1 MRVLRNGALV
11 VVALALAASAHAQL
25 TRSQTFGVGASG
37 GIVESAETHFSFS
50 EFERSDVNVWGDYE
64 LEEHVV
70 LRATLG
76 RMHVAAHNA
85 GQPVKVGDA
94 TLVGPED
101 MRNRIDYGLVSTS
114 YDFVESA
121 WTSGLFGGVGIYG
134 VKPGVPA
141 GELAATAD
149 KEETAFGLHFGV
161 DAQVTVWRTLAVIG
175 RVTAHF
181 TQTDPHRT
189 LVTADLGAV
198 YRF

>member
-1 MRVLRNGALV
+1 MRIFRSGAVFL
-11 VVALALAASAHAQL
+11 LALSLAAAAGAQL

-37 GIVESAETHFSFS
+37 GLVETGETHFSFS
-50 EFERSDVNVWGDYE
+50 EFERSDVNFWGDFE

-70 LRATLG
+70 LRASLG

-85 GQPVKVGDA
+85 GQPVKVGNA

-101 MRNRIDYGLVSTS
+101 MRDRIDYGLVSTS
-114 YDFVESA
+114 YNFVESA
-121 WTSGLFGGVGIYG
+121 WTSGLFGGVGIYR
-134 VKPGVPA
+134 VDPGVPE
-141 GELAATAD
+141 GELAATAG
-149 KEETAFGLHFGV
+149 KAETVWGIHFGV
-161 DAQVTVWRTLAVIG
+161 DAQLRVWHSLGIVG

-189 LVTADLGAV
+189 LVTADAGLS

>member
-1 MRVLRNGALV
+1 MRVVRFGAV
-11 VVALALAASAHAQL
+11 FVVALAFAASARAQL
-25 TRSQTFGVGASG
+25 TRSQTFGIGASG
-37 GIVESAETHFSFS
+37 GLVESAEEHFSFS
-50 EFERSDVNVWGDYE
+50 EFERSDVNFWGDYE
-64 LEEHVV
+64 LEEHVL

-85 GQPVKVGDA
+85 GLPVKVGGA

-101 MRNRIDYGLVSTS
+101 MRSRIDYGLVSTS

-121 WTSGLFGGVGIYG
+121 WTSGLFGGVGIYRID
-134 VKPGVPA
+134 PGVPA

-149 KEETAFGLHFGV
+149 KAETVWGLHFGV
-161 DAQVTVWRTLAVIG
+161 DAQLTVWRTLAIVG

-189 LVTADLGAV
+189 LVTANLGAV